1 MNVLIDNRQ
10 NIIEIKPEIE
20 SFVNKVIKA
29 VLEFENCN
37 DNYEISISFVDNEEI
52 KDLNKQYR
60 NIDAP
65 TDVLSFPMLEF
76 NKKSNDETIVKE
88 VFIDE
93 EIPLG
98 DIVISTEKVIEQAK
112 EYGHGQDRE
121 LAFLLVHGM
130 LHLLGYDHIQES
142 DEIIMLKKQEEILE
156 LLNIKR

>member
-142 DEIIMLKKQEEILE
+142 DEIIMPKSRRKYW
-156 LLNIKR
+156 NC

>member
-121 LAFLLVHGM
+121 LALLLVHGM

-142 DEIIMLKKQEEILE
+142 DEIIMRKKQEEILE